1 MTKPNPTLQKRSKYT
16 NLPFSNSEKSKKPN
30 FGSNSIQRKPI
41 SLHPVD
47 LKGKSDDII
56 DDIQDIYS

>member
-1 MTKPNPTLQKRSKYT
+1 MKNKPSPLQKRSKYT

-41 SLHPVD
+41 SLHPV
-47 LKGKSDDII
+47 KMEGESDSM
-56 DDIQDIYS
+56 DDEYEI